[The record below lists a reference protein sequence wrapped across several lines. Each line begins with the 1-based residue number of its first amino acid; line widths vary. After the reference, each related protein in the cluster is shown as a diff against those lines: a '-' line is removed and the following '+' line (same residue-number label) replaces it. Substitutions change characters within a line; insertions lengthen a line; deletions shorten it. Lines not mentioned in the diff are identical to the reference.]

1 MKFEIINYDVWGNP
15 TDGFEVND
23 SYRTDLFINIEESDT
38 DKEILKKLKEVGF
51 LKNTAKF
58 KCFEIEGEHEYTLY
72 INHVSA
78 KNGLY
83 PFCELRKVENE
94 VD

>member
-1 MKFEIINYDVWGNP
+1 MKFEVIGFDYIGDPFG
-15 TDGFEVND
+15 GFEVND
-23 SYRTDLFINIEESDT
+23 SYRTDLFINIEVFDT

-51 LKNTAKF
+51 LKKTAKF
-58 KCFEIEGEHEYTLY
+58 KCFEIHGEHEYSLY

-78 KNGLY
+78 KSGLY
-83 PFCELRKVENE
+83 PFCELRKVEDE